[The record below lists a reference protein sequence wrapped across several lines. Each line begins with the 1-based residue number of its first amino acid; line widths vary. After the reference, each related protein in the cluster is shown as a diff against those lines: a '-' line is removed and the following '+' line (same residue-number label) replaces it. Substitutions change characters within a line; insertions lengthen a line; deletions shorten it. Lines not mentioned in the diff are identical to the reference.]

1 MEAKSRGVYE
11 RSLCTFDGFA
21 TNLPLRV
28 LKHLIIISKLFLMTE
43 LNYIVQR
50 NQNTLQKK
58 IISWR
63 KTARFQLIDVKNAA
77 ISAKSINLFLCL

>member
-1 MEAKSRGVYE
+1 MEEKNRRMYE
-11 RSLCTFDGFA
+11 RSVCTFFGFV
-21 TNLPLRV
+21 TNLPLKV

-50 NQNTLQKK
+50 NLNTLQK

-63 KTARFQLIDVKNAA
+63 KTALFQLIDVKNAA